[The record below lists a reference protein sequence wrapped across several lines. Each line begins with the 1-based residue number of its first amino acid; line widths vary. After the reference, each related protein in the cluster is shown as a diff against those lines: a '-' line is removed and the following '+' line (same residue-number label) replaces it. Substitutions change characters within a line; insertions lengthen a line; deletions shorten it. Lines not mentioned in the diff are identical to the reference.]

1 MLLGRVA
8 GDCPEAEVMN
18 NAEVNANGSKSLM
31 NARGID
37 MLNLRL
43 KVILNLFLIT
53 YRITAD
59 SASRP
64 GTSNK

>member
-1 MLLGRVA
+1 
-8 GDCPEAEVMN
+8 MN

-43 KVILNLFLIT
+43 KVILNLLLIT

>member
-1 MLLGRVA
+1 
-8 GDCPEAEVMN
+8 MN
-18 NAEVNANGSKSLM
+18 NAEVNANASKSLM

-59 SASRP
+59 TYRITADSASRP
-64 GTSNK
+64 DTSNK